1 MSVRRAA
8 FRAAR
13 LPFCGGNRTFAGKR
27 NDMEYIKT
35 AIDDVWIC
43 EPRVFPD
50 ARGYFM
56 ETWRQSDFDAHIGHP
71 VTFVQDNESRSSRG
85 VLRGL
90 HYQRGAASQAK
101 LVRVLQGAVV
111 DVAVDLRHSSP
122 TFGQHVAVELTA
134 ENKRQL
140 FIPRGFAHGFQVLS
154 DVAVF
159 AYKVDNVYAPETE
172 ASIRYDDPELGI
184 RWPISDPA
192 EVLLSEKDLQ
202 RAVSFAEAEKF

>member
-1 MSVRRAA
+1 
-8 FRAAR
+8 
-13 LPFCGGNRTFAGKR
+13 
-27 NDMEYIKT
+27 MEYIKT
-35 AIDDVWIC
+35 TIADVWIC

-56 ETWRQSDFDAHIGHP
+56 ETWRQSDFDAHIGHH
-71 VTFVQDNESRSSRG
+71 VAFVQDNESRSTRG

-101 LVRVLQGAVV
+101 LVRVLQGSVV
-111 DVAVDLRHSSP
+111 DVAVDLRQDSP

-159 AYKVDNVYAPETE
+159 AYKVDNIYAPDTE
-172 ASIRYDDPELGI
+172 ASIRYDDPELDI

-192 EVLLSEKDLQ
+192 EVLLSEKDLK
-202 RAVSFAEAEKF
+202 RAVSFAAAEKF